1 MASLG
6 SISMKKLWVLLGF
19 CCFALL
25 SMVDLV
31 SSSSSKFDEL
41 FQASW
46 ANDHFVYE
54 GDEVLKMKLDYN
66 SGII

>member
-1 MASLG
+1 
-6 SISMKKLWVLLGF
+6 
-19 CCFALL
+19 
-25 SMVDLV
+25 MVDLV

-66 SGII
+66 SGISPELLI